1 MGQQRKGIWAEKKK
15 VIYLEGEFPGKH
27 FARGSNDS
35 DLVKLNA
42 LGGGGWGAGGGGGTL
57 QAAAPLQPL

>member
-1 MGQQRKGIWAEKKK
+1 MKGMWAEEEK
-15 VIYLEGEFPGKH
+15 VIHLEGEFPGKH

-42 LGGGGWGAGGGGGTL
+42 LGRGGGGAGGGGGAL
-57 QAAAPLQPL
+57 EAATPLKPL